1 MAKLADRVALV
12 TGASRGIGLAV
23 AEALAHDGAFVVLN
37 DVFDPSEAAGA
48 VERVTA
54 AGAAGVDYRQFSVT
68 DRAAVTENVKAIV
81 DTQGHIDILVNN
93 AGVSR
98 DGLLMRFKDDDWD
111 LTIDVN
117 LTGAFACARAVARPM
132 SKQRWGRIVNMASVV
147 GQTGNAGQIAYTASK
162 AGLIGMTKTLA
173 RELASRSVTCN
184 AVAPGYID
192 TDMTRA
198 LPEKVRETIKG
209 MVPLGEVGR
218 PEDVAAAAAFLCS
231 PEAGYITGQVLGVNG
246 GMFM

>member
-1 MAKLADRVALV
+1 MGKLSDRVALV

-23 AEALAHDGAFVVLN
+23 AEALARDGAFVVIN
-37 DVFDPSEAAGA
+37 DVFDPPEAASA
-48 VERVTA
+48 VERVKA
-54 AGAAGVDYRQFSVT
+54 AGAAGVEYRQFSVT
-68 DRAAVTENVKAIV
+68 DRPTVTENVKAIV
-81 DTQGHIDILVNN
+81 DVQGHLDILVNN

-111 LTIDVN
+111 LTLDVN
-117 LTGAFACARAVARPM
+117 LSGAFACSRAVARTM

-162 AGLIGMTKTLA
+162 AGLIGMTKSLA
-173 RELASRSVTCN
+173 RELASRGVTCN

-198 LPEKVRETIKG
+198 LPEKVRETIKE
-209 MVPLGEVGR
+209 MIPLGEVGQ

-231 PEAGYITGQVLGVNG
+231 PEAAYITGQVLGVNG